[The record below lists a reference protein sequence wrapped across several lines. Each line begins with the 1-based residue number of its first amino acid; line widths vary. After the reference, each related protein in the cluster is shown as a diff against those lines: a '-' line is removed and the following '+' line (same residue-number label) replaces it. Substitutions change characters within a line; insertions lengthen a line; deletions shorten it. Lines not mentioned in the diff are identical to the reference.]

1 MASLIQYDSLTAM
14 PANNQPTAAQLEA
27 AKAQYDRAEVG
38 DGQPLPP
45 PFTYGKVSRW
55 INDNSPVD
63 KVPKAPSISAT
74 ELKQLM
80 TDLPKPDTQLQL
92 PAGPIGGIPVPG
104 RRADPTTFLQ
114 LARQS
119 ISKKQSAKIMKRI
132 GKRLNARGIT
142 RATNERPRREQDNY
156 KLLIQLSTNVT
167 GKHTIFY
174 STRMTQQTASIGPP
188 TQNQNRQEELGLQ
201 TSFDF
206 PQIPRTDKTP
216 PYSQPRNKQN
226 KNGWIYLIH

>member
-119 ISKKQSAKIMKRI
+119 ISKKTVCQ
-132 GKRLNARGIT
+132 NNE
-142 RATNERPRREQDNY
+142 TN
-156 KLLIQLSTNVT
+156 
-167 GKHTIFY
+167 
-174 STRMTQQTASIGPP
+174 
-188 TQNQNRQEELGLQ
+188 
-201 TSFDF
+201 
-206 PQIPRTDKTP
+206 
-216 PYSQPRNKQN
+216 
-226 KNGWIYLIH
+226 W